1 MLKAKAF
8 DCVDHNKLWKILKEM
23 GIPNHLICL
32 LRNLY
37 IDQEATVRTGDG
49 ARLVQNWERST
60 SKLLNKR
67 LSPSYLTYVQSTSWE
82 MPGWM
87 KHKLESGLSG
97 ETSVTSDTQMIPL
110 WCQKVKRNKK
120 ASWWGWKKVKVLVTQ
135 ACPTLFIP
143 MDNSPPGS
151 SVHTILQAKYWSGLL
166 FPSPGDLPNPGA
178 EPKSPYCRHIP
189 YHLNHQESL
198 RVKEDWVKKLA

>member
-1 MLKAKAF
+1 MFLWVRNPGPVWLGSLFQGLWQSVSQGCDLFWCSSRGHLLSSQGCWKDAVAF
-8 DCVDHNKLWKILKEM
+8 FFFFNFAV
-23 GIPNHLICL
+23 P
-32 LRNLY
+32 
-37 IDQEATVRTGDG
+37 
-49 ARLVQNWERST
+49 
-60 SKLLNKR
+60 
-67 LSPSYLTYVQSTSWE
+67 
-82 MPGWM
+82 
-87 KHKLESGLSG
+87 GLSCG
-97 ETSVTSDTQMIPL
+97 MWDLVSWPGIKLGPPTSGAWSTSDTQMIPL